1 MASGR
6 LEGQEEEEEE
16 EKGRRISRLG
26 EDCGKERKGE
36 SFSLASSSSSFLPKP
51 ISFPFSGL
59 YAKGL
64 SRFCCCFCRLLS
76 DSLLALSTRGEAT
89 TAFFGRRKRLGV
101 EEGPLHS
108 HYSLLQPPLSSCAKP
123 GNPYL
128 TPFSLRSS
136 STPYFWSPTC
146 PLLLPQAHIL
156 PPALSRLLRGEKE
169 AAAKKKK
176 TSDRLLPPL
185 HPPA

>member
-59 YAKGL
+59 YAKVL
-64 SRFCCCFCRLLS
+64 SLFCCCFCRLLS

-108 HYSLLQPPLSSCAKP
+108 HYSLLQPPFFLRKAWKPLS
-123 GNPYL
+123 Y
-128 TPFSLRSS
+128 
-136 STPYFWSPTC
+136 
-146 PLLLPQAHIL
+146 PLLLTFLLHSLLLVPYL
-156 PPALSRLLRGEKE
+156 PPSLAPSSHSASRAISTPPGRERGGGKE
-169 AAAKKKK
+169 EE
-176 TSDRLLPPL
+176 DERPPS
-185 HPPA
+185 PPSSSPA